1 MDFCL
6 STNTLLSWG
15 SICEQHPAVPWAFSA
30 PQAFL
35 LGVEE
40 GNKDLSSG
48 KQMAAN
54 VSVSLC
60 APAAVLQECSKTRKS
75 LADVLFYC
83 HAFAHELNLGSDIP
97 PRWTLGTKPLFY
109 LHPEE
114 FCHYSRG
121 IGLGPLW
128 LSSAYIIV
136 LVLAGMELISL
147 IAAWCNALVCDQSSV
162 GNSLMF

>member
-6 STNTLLSWG
+6 STTTLLSWG

-48 KQMAAN
+48 KQLAAN

-60 APAAVLQECSKTRKS
+60 TPAAVLQECSKTRKS
-75 LADVLFYC
+75 LRDVLFYC

-97 PRWTLGTKPLFY
+97 PGWTLGTKSLFY
-109 LHPEE
+109 QHPEE
-114 FCHYSRG
+114 FCHYFRG
-121 IGLGPLW
+121 TGLDPLW

-147 IAAWCNALVCDQSSV
+147 IAACMVQCIGLWPKQCW
-162 GNSLMF
+162 